1 MASEG
6 RGHSGGGGPADLQL
20 RCAARS
26 SRLRRLRK
34 LSQTKTSSAVLC
46 CSSAAGWA
54 YCHAMSNQADHDVN
68 ELYQRAVKQR
78 VNYGECAAL
87 QRALGGQKELP
98 MFCSQL
104 LQAAQQG
111 GLLARR
117 NSSVGRVWKMG
128 EHGVNRLGRTEPVAG
143 GAVDSVDNPADEASI
158 MDMYMETLSPSAK
171 EKVRRMHVR
180 AASQGAT
187 PRVGGS
193 FEEWAGSEEN
203 QTAVHHEVRKE
214 LVRRASRRDEMKNLN
229 AI

>member
-1 MASEG
+1 
-6 RGHSGGGGPADLQL
+6 
-20 RCAARS
+20 
-26 SRLRRLRK
+26 
-34 LSQTKTSSAVLC
+34 
-46 CSSAAGWA
+46 
-54 YCHAMSNQADHDVN
+54 MSNQAEDRAE
-68 ELYQRAVKQR
+68 ELYQRAIKER
-78 VNYGECAAL
+78 ASFGECAAL
-87 QRALGGQKELP
+87 QRALAGQKELP

-128 EHGVNRLGRTEPVAG
+128 EHGVNRLGRTEQVAG
-143 GAVDSVDNPADEASI
+143 GAVDSVENPAEEASI

-193 FEEWAGSEEN
+193 FEDWAGCEEN
-203 QTAVHHEVRKE
+203 QVAVHHEVRKE
-214 LVRRASRRDEMKNLN
+214 LVRRASRRDEMKNLP